1 MRIPGKGPNDAGF
14 DPNLADFGRQLRQRG
29 PSWEG
34 APGFANAPEH
44 GRMPSRDGMPPSADG
59 MTPPRDGY
67 GHSRDGMAHPRDGLG
82 HSRDGVTHS
91 RDGMDLSRG
100 MYPSHHGRGHPRPG
114 EPSPGEIPSHDP
126 LPLPG
131 RDWGHRARTP
141 IGAPDRDMATLFDH
155 QADDGGLGVSEDAD
169 GNLTIRNS
177 RGEVY
182 TVSVRRDGAEARILR
197 EDSGQPDAMKGGDR
211 LASSGAGAESSSSR
225 PADGKNAAQ
234 SETLLGNSGRDRLTG
249 SEARQL
255 PARGQDALESSLRDP
270 FLLMVV
276 QGRTPWQQRPRWTLR
291 WRRRRLLWLLLR
303 RRSALQRR

>member
-34 APGFANAPEH
+34 APGFADAPRH
-44 GRMPSRDGMPPSADG
+44 GKMPSGDGPAHFRDVMMPSRDGV
-59 MTPPRDGY
+59 TP
-67 GHSRDGMAHPRDGLG
+67 
-82 HSRDGVTHS
+82 S
-91 RDGMDLSRG
+91 RDGMDLPRG
-100 MYPSHHGRGHPRPG
+100 MYPSHHGRGHSRPDAGPG
-114 EPSPGEIPSHDP
+114 EHSPGEIPSHDS

-131 RDWGHRARTP
+131 RDWGHRPRTP
-141 IGAPDRDMATLFDH
+141 GPAPDVDRASIFDH
-155 QADDGGLGVSEDAD
+155 QPDDGGLGFSEDAD

-182 TVSVRRDGAEARILR
+182 TVCVRRDGAEARILR
-197 EDSGQPDAMKGGDR
+197 EDSGHADIMRGGERDR
-211 LASSGAGAESSSSR
+211 LAASGTGDMPSSSSR
-225 PADGKNAAQ
+225 PADGRSAAQ

-249 SEARQL
+249 SESRQL
-255 PARGQDALESSLRDP
+255 PARSHDALEASLRDP

-276 QGRTPWQQRPRWTLR
+276 QGRSPWQQRPRWTLR
-291 WRRRRLLWLLLR
+291 WRRRRLLWLLMR